1 MQIED
6 SAAERISELDRQ
18 ADQRAVNDEIEVRV
32 VGAVAEVDVRRQCPV
47 ADVGG
52 ERVAVELP
60 RVAVDAG
67 NLPGEQAAAAKAEAA
82 DVTFYESMLAGREL
96 VAQPETDHRVGPV

>member
-1 MQIED
+1 M
-6 SAAERISELDRQ
+6 
-18 ADQRAVNDEIEVRV
+18 NDEIEVRV
-32 VGAVAEVDVRRQCPV
+32 VGAVAEVDVGRQRPV

-67 NLPGEQAAAAKAEAA
+67 NLPGEQAAAALLSSIAIARPVTGGAEAGMILP
-82 DVTFYESMLAGREL
+82 TPL
-96 VAQPETDHRVGPV
+96 PN